1 MLFEEN
7 IHPMSE
13 SAPWLESREVAAA
26 CGMVIARQAHLA
38 PDRTAIIARPGRCT
52 FGELNAQANQLS
64 RALRERGLGEQ
75 SSVALICSN
84 RYEFMVAHA
93 ACHRSGLKL
102 TPVNWHLTGDEMAYI
117 VANSEAQA
125 VIAEVRFSDVAQR
138 AAQSPSVVARIAI
151 GGTIAGFEDYEPFL
165 SQHSGR
171 DIDDPMLGSPM
182 LYTSG
187 TTGHPKGVYRW
198 PPRPSNMLAALFQP
212 MIEFRPDTDLA
223 LLTGPAYHAAPLNL
237 NAVAA
242 LAQGVGLVMMDRW
255 DAEETLRVI
264 EAHQIVYTHVVA
276 TMFNRMLKLPEQ
288 TRQRYDL
295 SSLRAVL
302 HGAAPCPLHVKRAM
316 IEWWGPII
324 FEYYA
329 ATEGGATLASSEN
342 WLARPGTV
350 GQATEGAHV
359 RVLDEHKHNLPP
371 GTCGTIYFR
380 SPEEGGFVYYKSDAK
395 TASSYH
401 ENYFT
406 MGDQGYIDEDGYV
419 FLTGRDAE
427 LIISGGV
434 NIYPQEVDDILLQRA
449 EVRDVCTIGIPNDDW
464 GEEVRAV
471 VELEPGI
478 TQSVALAEELL
489 AYCRAH
495 LAHFK
500 CPRTVDFETG
510 LPRLPSGKIQRHKVR
525 APYWPQAS
533 R

>member
-1 MLFEEN
+1 MTDT
-7 IHPMSE
+7 
-13 SAPWLESREVAAA
+13 APWLYSRDAAA
-26 CGMVIARQAHLA
+26 ATGMTIARQAHLA
-38 PDRTAIIARPGRCT
+38 PDRPAIIAPPGRCT

-64 RALRERGLGEQ
+64 RALRARGLGAQ

-84 RYEFMVAHA
+84 RYEFMVTHA
-93 ACHRSGLKL
+93 ACQRSGFKL

-125 VIAEVRFSDVAQR
+125 VIAEARFSEVARQ
-138 AAQSPSVVARIAI
+138 AAQSPTVVARVAI
-151 GGTIAGFEDYEPFL
+151 GGAIASFEDYEAFL
-165 SQHSGR
+165 SPHSNR
-171 DIDDPMLGSPM
+171 DINDPMLGSPM

-198 PPRPSNMLAALFQP
+198 PPRPSTMLAALFQP
-212 MIEFRPDTDLA
+212 MIQFQPQTDLA

-255 DAEETLRVI
+255 DAEETLRLI
-264 EAHQIVYTHVVA
+264 EEHKIVYTHVVA
-276 TMFNRMLKLPEQ
+276 TMFNRMLKLPER

-329 ATEGGATLASSEN
+329 ATEGGATLASSAD

-359 RVLDEHKHNLPP
+359 RVLDEQKHDVPA
-371 GTCGTIYFR
+371 GTSGTIYFR
-380 SPEEGGFVYYKSDAK
+380 SPDEGRFVYYKSDAK

-406 MGDQGYIDEDGYV
+406 MGDQGYIDEVGYV

-434 NIYPQEVDDILLQRA
+434 NIYPQEVDDILLQRP
-449 EVRDVCTIGIPNDDW
+449 EVHDVCTIGIPNDDW
-464 GEEVRAV
+464 GEEVRSV
-471 VELEPGI
+471 VELEPGVP
-478 TQSVALAEELL
+478 QSAALAKELV

-500 CPRTVDFETG
+500 CPREVVFDTG

-525 APYWPQAS
+525 APYWPQTS
-533 R
+533 S